1 MVGKGGWGLAMVAS
15 AEAEVTP
22 GVAELL
28 DALLAAG
35 FSVSVWRTPAETV
48 VVDVRQAG
56 RVVAHGCG
64 ATVLDALRY
73 VVRYL
78 PEVQV

>member
-1 MVGKGGWGLAMVAS
+1 MI
-15 AEAEVTP
+15 
-22 GVAELL
+22 
-28 DALLAAG
+28 
-35 FSVSVWRTPAETV
+35 VWRTPVDTV
-48 VVDVRQAG
+48 AVDVRLVG